1 MTPMPAA
8 RRTPTGSHRTASES
22 GAETRDRLQAAAR
35 ACLRQDGIAGVSARA
50 IARHGDLNQALVF
63 YHFGSVDGLLQAVA
77 RTDAERRALLYAE
90 RLAGV
95 KTLKDLVSVG
105 HQIHQVEFAE
115 GNTAV
120 LAQLVAGAASSP
132 ELGAAVQD
140 GMQAWTTLVE
150 DSLARVLAD
159 TPLGAVVPLADIA
172 YAIASLFL
180 GLELMGGVDGDDTR
194 LESLFTSLDAV
205 SGLVDLLLHPQI

>member
-1 MTPMPAA
+1 MPAA
-8 RRTPTGSHRTASES
+8 RRTPTGTHRTASES

-105 HQIHQVEFAE
+105 HQIPRS
-115 GNTAV
+115 
-120 LAQLVAGAASSP
+120 SSP
-132 ELGAAVQD
+132 KGTPQF
-140 GMQAWTTLVE
+140 WPNW
-150 DSLARVLAD
+150 SPARRRHRNWARRYR
-159 TPLGAVVPLADIA
+159 TECRPGRRWWRTHWPGFWPTHRWA
-172 YAIASLFL
+172 
-180 GLELMGGVDGDDTR
+180 R
-194 LESLFTSLDAV
+194 
-205 SGLVDLLLHPQI
+205 